1 MVLKYNDKVIDHF
14 RNPRNVGSMEDASV
28 SATEGSVAC
37 GDMMTIYLK
46 VENEI
51 IVDVKFESYGC
62 AANIATASVVTE
74 LAKDKT
80 LDEAKAITWNDVVEA
95 LEGLPKIKY
104 HCSSLAVETLH
115 AAVDKYKEMVK
126 KGEIEEKGGEM
137 RHTEKGGLLKAIENR
152 MEGEEKE
159 DEERERD

>member
-14 RNPRNVGSMEDASV
+14 QNPRNVGSMEDASV

-46 VENEI
+46 VDNDI
-51 IVDVKFESYGC
+51 IKDVKFESYGC

-115 AAVDKYKEMVK
+115 AAVDKYKEMVE
-126 KGEIEEKGGEM
+126 KGEIGEM
-137 RHTEKGGLLKAIENR
+137 RHTEKGGLLKAIENQI
-152 MEGEEKE
+152 EGEEKG
-159 DEERERD
+159 DEKERD